1 MPRPFERRSKE
12 APMDY
17 TYDSAD
23 RNVYAPGSPFV
34 TSAASSSRTP
44 SIPFPTPQHQHSRPT
59 FAGGFAGAAPTGNW
73 NSNSNAMPQPEI
85 ADVTMESI
93 DLSSSPTKI
102 KSAPSSPQKAQ
113 IGDYGSESD
122 ESVLAPLPLVPSRKQ
137 SNQVRRRPRRAMSAP
152 VNEDSESGESVEGTY
167 DGPRTLSN
175 HYTMHVNAPG
185 PAVQVT
191 SPYAPHILL
200 GYVRVIFNTALVL
213 GFLYILLV
221 IVVTVRRD
229 IEDKV
234 SAYTGENA
242 AEIQQC
248 SSQYLL
254 NKCDEETIVPHM
266 KQFCDEWEKCMQRDA
281 SVVGRARVAAETL
294 AEVVNGFV
302 EPISWKTLGFSIS
315 TLAFLVLFINVS
327 ASLMRPA
334 PPPQPEYQPPPYP
347 YHAPYAVMP
356 PEWGS
361 IGWNEGQADPGPK
374 MIRASS
380 EVPGRE
386 RRSVSVRSSFHHTPS
401 LRITMAEDFETL
413 PPTLQNV
420 LDQKTLKWIF
430 CGGKGGVGKTTTSC
444 SLAIQLAAVRQSVLL
459 ISTDPAHNLSD
470 AFGQKFSKEATK
482 VNGFDNLFAMELD
495 PTSSIQEMIEQS
507 DNQGAMGSMMQDLA
521 FAIPGVDEA
530 MGFAE
535 IMKHVKSME
544 YSVIVFDTAPTGHT
558 LRFLSFPSVLEK
570 ALGKISTLSGRF
582 GPMLQQMSA
591 MMGGSGAGQQED
603 MFAKLDGM
611 RAIITEV
618 NQQFK
623 DPEKTTFVCVCISE
637 FLSLYETE
645 RLVQELTTYG
655 IDTHNIVVN
664 QLLFPKKTS
673 DCEHCNVR
681 YNMQQKYLAEAH
693 ELYDEFFHIITLPLL
708 TEEVRGPEK
717 LKSFSKMLVEPYV
730 PVQ

>member
-1 MPRPFERRSKE
+1 
-12 APMDY
+12 
-17 TYDSAD
+17 
-23 RNVYAPGSPFV
+23 
-34 TSAASSSRTP
+34 
-44 SIPFPTPQHQHSRPT
+44 
-59 FAGGFAGAAPTGNW
+59 
-73 NSNSNAMPQPEI
+73 
-85 ADVTMESI
+85 
-93 DLSSSPTKI
+93 
-102 KSAPSSPQKAQ
+102 
-113 IGDYGSESD
+113 
-122 ESVLAPLPLVPSRKQ
+122 
-137 SNQVRRRPRRAMSAP
+137 
-152 VNEDSESGESVEGTY
+152 
-167 DGPRTLSN
+167 
-175 HYTMHVNAPG
+175 
-185 PAVQVT
+185 
-191 SPYAPHILL
+191 
-200 GYVRVIFNTALVL
+200 
-213 GFLYILLV
+213 
-221 IVVTVRRD
+221 
-229 IEDKV
+229 
-234 SAYTGENA
+234 
-242 AEIQQC
+242 
-248 SSQYLL
+248 
-254 NKCDEETIVPHM
+254 
-266 KQFCDEWEKCMQRDA
+266 
-281 SVVGRARVAAETL
+281 
-294 AEVVNGFV
+294 
-302 EPISWKTLGFSIS
+302 
-315 TLAFLVLFINVS
+315 
-327 ASLMRPA
+327 
-334 PPPQPEYQPPPYP
+334 
-347 YHAPYAVMP
+347 
-356 PEWGS
+356 
-361 IGWNEGQADPGPK
+361 
-374 MIRASS
+374 
-380 EVPGRE
+380 
-386 RRSVSVRSSFHHTPS
+386 
-401 LRITMAEDFETL
+401 MAEEFETL

-444 SLAIQLAAVRQSVLL
+444 SLAIQLAAVRESVLL

-482 VNGFDNLFAMELD
+482 VNGFDNLYAMELD

-570 ALGKISTLSGRF
+570 ALGKISSLSGRF
-582 GPMLQQMSA
+582 GPMLQQVSA

-673 DCEHCNVR
+673 DCEHCTVR